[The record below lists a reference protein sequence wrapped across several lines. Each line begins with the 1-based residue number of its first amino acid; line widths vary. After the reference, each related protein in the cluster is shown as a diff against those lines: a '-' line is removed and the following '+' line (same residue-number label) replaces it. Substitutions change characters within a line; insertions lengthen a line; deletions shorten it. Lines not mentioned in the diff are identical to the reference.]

1 MLLLTPFWHTW
12 ICFFQRGIVTDEVFY
27 YVIMKESCNAPN
39 VTLFILVACDL
50 KHYISSEA

>member
-1 MLLLTPFWHTW
+1 MPLLTPFWQTW
-12 ICFFQRGIVTDEVFY
+12 ICFFQRGIVIDEVFY